1 MRWEQSD
8 RKPISDMALIRAF
21 MEITPKRFAYS
32 GKNVYL
38 CTFILDFQTD
48 MTDMKYNWTFA
59 NVGGTT
65 RVKIQSG
72 EDIRHLGELDQKM
85 WTVLSCPTTGL
96 EINEES
102 LQLIDTDGDGKLR
115 VKEVVQTADWLCAV
129 LHNPDS
135 LLAGKAEVALA
146 NIADETLLAVAR
158 EVADGKETVTLTDVD
173 AAIAGVTI
181 DAQAIPEAPF
191 AADVIAA
198 YKARQAEYAAYYE
211 QEKLQQLGLAAI
223 AEDTPK
229 PGMSEADFAD
239 MGAKIAAY
247 EAGAAAANDANAK
260 ALAAA
265 RVKYVPLRKLLVLSR
280 DFYRLLRNFI
290 TFEDFYDKNQTVK
303 AIFQAGTLIIDQRAC
318 SLCVRVNDMA
328 KQNAQAGLSGMY
340 LIYCGCESKKLGK
353 KMQIAAAMTVG
364 GIRNLSVGKNA
375 LFYDNEGNDWDAVV
389 TKIIDNPISISQA
402 FYSPYRKFGAWVTDL
417 INKSAAEKDSKV
429 FSEATAKVQENAGK
443 TSAEGEKPKVQA
455 FDIAKFAGIFAA
467 IGMAIGYIGAFFTSV
482 IGGFAALKWWQDI
495 LAVLGIVLVISGPSM
510 FLAWTKLR
518 KRNLAPVLN
527 ANGWAINAEVMV
539 SVLFGATLTQQ
550 AQFPMLQLVDP
561 LAKKGIPAWKKWLIS
576 IAFVLVV
583 LLGLWLGNLL
593 NWCKL
598 PSPLPC
604 FHKEQAEE
612 VAVTPAA
619 ETPAEVVVTEEGA
632 K

>member
-1 MRWEQSD
+1 
-8 RKPISDMALIRAF
+8 
-21 MEITPKRFAYS
+21 
-32 GKNVYL
+32 
-38 CTFILDFQTD
+38 

-96 EINEES
+96 EISEES
-102 LQLIDTDGDGKLR
+102 LKLIDIDGDGKLR
-115 VKEVVQTADWLCAV
+115 VKEVVQTADWLCSM
-129 LHNPDS
+129 LRDPES

-146 NIADETLLAVAR
+146 NIADETLLAVAKQ
-158 EVADGKETVTLTDVD
+158 VAGGKETVTPADVD
-173 AAIAGVTI
+173 AAIASVTI
-181 DAQAIPEAPF
+181 DAQAAPEAPF

-198 YKARQAEYAAYYE
+198 YKAKQAEYAAYYE
-211 QEKLQQLGLAAI
+211 QEKLQQLGLATI
-223 AEDTPK
+223 AEDAAK
-229 PGMSEADFAD
+229 PGLPETEFAE
-239 MGAKIAAY
+239 MGSKIAAY
-247 EAGAAAANDANAK
+247 EAGTAAADDANAK

-265 RVKYVPLRKLLVLSR
+265 QAQYMPLRKLLLLSR

-290 TFEDFYDKNQTVK
+290 TFEDFYDKNQTTK

-340 LIYCGCESKKLGK
+340 LIYCDCESKKLGK

-402 FYSPYRKFGAWVTDL
+402 FWSPYRKFGAWVTDL
-417 INKSAAEKDSKV
+417 INKSAAEKDSKA
-429 FSEATAKVQENAGK
+429 FSEATAKIQEK
-443 TSAEGEKPKVQA
+443 KDEMSPLDKKKMET

-467 IGMAIGYIGAFFTSV
+467 IGMAVGYIGAFFTSL
-482 IGGFAALKWWQDI
+482 GEGLKDLFIVGWWMPI
-495 LAVLGIVLVISGPSM
+495 LAILGLMLVISGPAM
-510 FLAWTKLR
+510 IMAWFKLR
-518 KRNLAPVLN
+518 KRNLAPILN
-527 ANGWAINAEVMV
+527 ANGWAVNADAIV
-539 SVLFGATLTQQ
+539 SVLFGGTLTQQ

-561 LAKKGIPAWKKWLIS
+561 LAKKGMPAWKKWLIS
-576 IAFVLVV
+576 VASVLVV

-612 VAVTPAA
+612 VEVIETPAVE
-619 ETPAEVVVTEEGA
+619 ETPAEVVVIEEDA